1 LAAGTYQWAY
11 GCGGGSYTSAGGI
24 GNTADFATNPVNSIF
39 TLMFGSYFG
48 DWNYTNNFLR
58 AQLCSPTPALTCGW
72 AGRPNWF
79 MHHMALGEHIGYS
92 SLLTQNN
99 DGTLYVPRGYGGHW
113 VHVALLGDLT
123 LRTDYIEKASN
134 LVITGGFH
142 AGASLSWTASP
153 DPAVIGYYVYR
164 ADSAYGKYQ
173 KVSSSMVTGTT
184 FTDATGVSGLKYYQV
199 RPVKLQTTP
208 SGKYYNLGIGLI
220 DSATI
225 SFPPLQVANAVVPV
239 NVNVFPNPASG
250 SLNIVVNAANPTVA
264 TMYIVNMQGQ
274 RLNMVTKQLNTGDNA
289 YVLNVATLTPGM
301 YALVIESEGTKTVK
315 NWVKM

>member
-1 LAAGTYQWAY
+1 
-11 GCGGGSYTSAGGI
+11 
-24 GNTADFATNPVNSIF
+24 
-39 TLMFGSYFG
+39 
-48 DWNYTNNFLR
+48 
-58 AQLCSPTPALTCGW
+58 
-72 AGRPNWF
+72 
-79 MHHMALGEHIGYS
+79 
-92 SLLTQNN
+92 
-99 DGTLYVPRGYGGHW
+99 
-113 VHVALLGDLT
+113 
-123 LRTDYIEKASN
+123 
-134 LVITGGFH
+134 
-142 AGASLSWTASP
+142 
-153 DPAVIGYYVYR
+153 
-164 ADSAYGKYQ
+164 
-173 KVSSSMVTGTT
+173 MVTGTT
-184 FTDATGVSGLKYYQV
+184 FTDATGVSGLKFYQV

-225 SFPPLQVANAVVPV
+225 SFPPLQMANAVVPV

-274 RLNMVTKQLNTGDNA
+274 RLNMVTKQLNVGDNA